1 MMSKVERIVSML
13 RKFICVILSELWI
26 EKKNVALIEIQ
37 KKESEY
43 PKISFILGNEKAR
56 NFFQAMV
63 LCNFNCILKKS
74 EKKEIKKELGFD
86 FFQALGGYRLIRA
99 DPYERQPVRDLIKW
113 IINEPLPLSLISD
126 LRRKFGEFLKD
137 FQEISECILKEFP
150 ELVTGF
156 SEVKI
161 NIRKPMKIKR
171 KHQPQLLADIIF
183 HILTNYATDFDIF
196 ELRNVLK
203 RKYGLTEN
211 EANEKLSEY
220 IESVSEILNAIDFFI
235 NEFIKFSEKEKQ
247 EFISLVLEKLTCN
260 KEGLL
265 TLINNWKKISKE
277 FNVAPNIEWLEKIIA
292 ESKVDAPKW
301 NELVR
306 FSIKLSKNPE
316 QIIEILKNL
325 DRIDYKLMLDF
336 RFPPRVIAMF
346 FNAYG
351 LLKCPTGILHK
362 DLQDR
367 LVQEIEKNTFEIEE
381 FLLLHLYEDIPPQTK
396 YLIASLILV
405 KTAISA
411 KFKLGDYKTLSKRA
425 LTLASE
431 FVGQKVASELSN
443 WLLSKVMS
451 KM

>member
-1 MMSKVERIVSML
+1 MSKAERIIDML
-13 RKFICVILSELWI
+13 KKFVCVILSELWI
-26 EKKNVALIEIQ
+26 ERKNSALIEIQ
-37 KKESEY
+37 KRESEY

-56 NFFQAMV
+56 NFLQAMV
-63 LCNFNCILKKS
+63 LCNFSFTLKKS
-74 EKKEIKKELGFD
+74 EKEEIKKELGFD
-86 FFQALGGYRLIRA
+86 FFQALGGYRIIRA
-99 DPYERQPVRDLIKW
+99 DPYERQSVRDLIKW
-113 IINEPLPLSLISD
+113 IISEPLPLSLVSD
-126 LRRKFGEFLKD
+126 LRKKFGEFLKD
-137 FQEISECILKEFP
+137 FQEISNLILREFP
-150 ELVTGF
+150 ELTTDF
-156 SEVKI
+156 SKVKI

-171 KHQPQLLADIIF
+171 KHQPQLLADMIF

-196 ELRNVLK
+196 ELRNILK

-211 EANEKLSEY
+211 EVNEKLTEY
-220 IESVSEILNAIDFFI
+220 VKSVSEILDAMNFFI
-235 NEFIKFSEKEKQ
+235 NEFIRFSDKEKQ
-247 EFISLVLEKLTCN
+247 EFISLILEKLTCN

-265 TLINNWKKISKE
+265 VLINNWKKVSKE
-277 FNVAPNIEWLEKIIA
+277 FNVNPNIDWLEKIIM
-292 ESKVDAPKW
+292 ESSVDAPKW
-301 NELVR
+301 DELIKL
-306 FSIKLSKNPE
+306 SIKLSKNPE
-316 QIIEILKNL
+316 QIFEVLKNL
-325 DRIDYKLMLDF
+325 ERIDYRLMLDF
-336 RFPPRVIAMF
+336 KFPPRVIAMF

-351 LLKCPTGILHK
+351 LLKCPVNVLHK

-381 FLLLHLYEDIPPQTK
+381 FLLLHLYENIPPQTK

-431 FVGQKVASELSN
+431 FVGQEMANELSN